1 MAMKLPSLNHLFDRA
16 TDTIKRFP
24 FECLFVLIGSYAA
37 INLTTDVAYI
47 YLSQDWNVRLLMM
60 SLIGLPLSLSASL
73 FTKQK
78 ACSPLKGVL
87 IKCLVAGISFLLL
100 YILNPETHPQDIFHF
115 ALLNL
120 AAHLLTSF
128 VRFLDNDDATV
139 FWEFNRNLIT
149 LLVYGVFY
157 SLVVALGLSAAFS
170 AANSLFALNL
180 DWRNIQKIW
189 IISFSVVN
197 TLYVLSGIT
206 KHFEKK
212 KEEYTYPRGLKVFS
226 QYILIPLATIYL
238 AILVAYELKIILEW
252 QLPKGM
258 VSMLILGY
266 AAIGMLALLLVYPI
280 SDHKDNG
287 WIKIYSKYFY
297 ILLIPLLILLFLS
310 VITRINDYGITNYRY
325 VIIALAVWLAF
336 LTLYFLIYKKATIKA
351 IPISLF
357 AIVILIIYGPIS
369 ATGISLRSQ
378 STILLHLFKEEKAIK
393 NGKLVPLRENQVK
406 SSRAVRMASAL
417 DYILQN
423 YDLQALQPLLNINLS
438 NKLDSVKKTY
448 NSTEV
453 YGSYYS
459 TIRYAT
465 TSLVQEYLGLSGYEY
480 GPSYTQEQIE
490 KGISTNYY
498 LTSKEGISSIKGY
511 DYMLVKDLYL
521 DTLKTDTVA
530 GHLVK
535 QQEDFDLNNL
545 IINIDSNI
553 FTFSTSNLAAQLLKQ
568 TEIIRPYQDHSTPQG
583 LNKSY
588 RLPQK
593 MLQMSKQK
601 ANLVVTAQIK
611 EMNFAYS
618 KQDGF
623 TISSVQAYYFIKI
636 R

>member
-1 MAMKLPSLNHLFDRA
+1 MAMKLPSLNHLFNRA

-37 INLTTDVAYI
+37 INLTTDVADI

-78 ACSPLKGVL
+78 AYSALKGIL
-87 IKCLVAGISFLLL
+87 IKCFVAGISFILL
-100 YILNPETHPQDIFHF
+100 YILHPETHPQDIIHF

-128 VRFLDNDDATV
+128 VRFLDKDDSTV

-149 LLVYGVFY
+149 LLIYGIFY

-180 DWRNIQKIW
+180 DWRNLQKIW

-212 KEEYTYPRGLKVFS
+212 KEEYMYPRGLKVFS

-280 SDHKDNG
+280 SDQKGNG
-287 WIKIYSKYFY
+287 WVKIYSKYFY
-297 ILLIPLLILLFLS
+297 IFLIPLLVLLFLS
-310 VITRINDYGITNYRY
+310 VITRINDYGLTNYRY
-325 VIIALAVWLAF
+325 VSIALAIWLAF
-336 LTLYFLIYKKATIKA
+336 LTLYFLLYKKATIKA

-378 STILLHLFKEEKAIK
+378 SAILLHLFKEEKAIK
-393 NGKLVPLRENQVK
+393 NGKLVPLRENQVN

-423 YDLQALQPLLNINLS
+423 YDLQALQPLLTINLS

-448 NSTEV
+448 KGTEM
-453 YGSYYS
+453 YGSDHS
-459 TIRYAT
+459 AIRYAT

-480 GPSYTQEQIE
+480 GQNYTQEQIE

-530 GHLVK
+530 GHLIK
-535 QQEDFDLNNL
+535 QQEDFDHHNL

-553 FTFSTSNLAAQLLKQ
+553 FTFSTSNLATQLLKQ
-568 TEIIRPYQDHSTPQG
+568 TEIIKPYQDHSTPQG

-588 RLPQK
+588 SLPQK

-601 ANLVVTAQIK
+601 ASLVVTAQIK
-611 EMNFAYS
+611 ELNFTYS
-618 KQDGF
+618 KQDGLM
-623 TISSVQAYYFIKI
+623 ISSVQAYYFIKI
-636 R
+636 K